1 VNKEEKEEDEKEQVW
16 RMLSMDLALGFFLFD
31 RRDDITCDVE
41 KLLRLTQH
49 EDMMVKQNQSL
60 LLTFILQLHNSSK

>member
-1 VNKEEKEEDEKEQVW
+1 
-16 RMLSMDLALGFFLFD
+16 MLSMDLALGFFLFD
-31 RRDDITCDVE
+31 RRDDITCDVK